1 MPPAVIVEDLTKS
14 YGSVTALAGVSF
26 TVNEGEVLAI
36 LGPNGAGKTTAV
48 EILEGYRRA
57 DGGTISVLGHDPSS
71 GGRKFRDRIG
81 IVLQETGIEVVLTV
95 REAIDIYARSYS
107 RRLPTDDLINLVGLD
122 GKADARIKTLS
133 GGQKRRLDLALGLA
147 GDPELVFLDEP
158 TTGFDPSARRKSWA
172 MIEGLAELGK
182 TILLTTHYLD
192 EAQNLADRII
202 VLAGGSIVAEGTADT
217 LGAGRATSIIS
228 FTAEGADGLPRLEGG
243 PDMTGHTVTYLSTS
257 VTADLLALTSWAT
270 ERGVELGGLEVS
282 RPSLEDVYLDI
293 VGEAGN
299 GGQAS

>member
-1 MPPAVIVEDLTKS
+1 MSPAITVEGLTKS
-14 YGSVTALAGVSF
+14 YGPVTALAGVSF

-57 DGGTISVLGHDPSS
+57 DGGAISVLGHDPAS
-71 GGRKFRDRIG
+71 GGREFRDRIG

-172 MIEGLAELGK
+172 MIEGLTELGK

-192 EAQNLADRII
+192 EAQHLADRII
-202 VLAGGSIVAEGTADT
+202 VLAGGSIVAEGTADA
-217 LGAGRATSIIS
+217 LGEGRAFSTIS
-228 FTAEGADGLPRLEGG
+228 FTVDGADGLPGLEGG
-243 PDMTGHTVTYLSTS
+243 PVMTGHTVTYRSTS

-270 ERGVELGGLEVS
+270 ERGIELGGLEVT

-293 VGEAGN
+293 VGETGT
-299 GGQAS
+299 GSQPS